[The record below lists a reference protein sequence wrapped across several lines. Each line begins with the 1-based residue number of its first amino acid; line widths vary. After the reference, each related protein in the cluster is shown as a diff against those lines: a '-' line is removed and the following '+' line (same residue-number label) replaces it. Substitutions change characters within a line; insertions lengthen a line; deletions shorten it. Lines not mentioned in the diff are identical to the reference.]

1 MIIVPVA
8 QHESVELGRIDAEP
22 FDIGVECFRREA
34 EVHECVPRLEAAPS
48 FNVHRQAE
56 LADQGPARRFTA
68 TDAPAEALDVNVADL
83 RTRSDREMV
92 TVNDHAHRKA
102 IDLGNCPGDTCCPD
116 RPRAAEE
123 RTERRAERGQPAA
136 TNDIAS
142 VY

>member
-1 MIIVPVA
+1 MVG
-8 QHESVELGRIDAEP
+8 L
-22 FDIGVECFRREA
+22 
-34 EVHECVPRLEAAPS
+34 APS
-48 FNVHRQAE
+48 ATGRVDEFGAE
-56 LADQGPARRFTA
+56 NPGMFLVSLTVRLTA

-116 RPRAAEE
+116 RSRAAEQ
-123 RTERRAERGQPAA
+123 RTEHRAERGQPAA